1 MIFFLLFGNQS
12 SGNPLSTIT
21 WYRNNRKLKTQTV
34 MIRDNNTVVSGITF
48 NRIARGDINS
58 VIRCHAVN
66 SDLTKPVI
74 KSITIDINR
83 KLITE

>member
-1 MIFFLLFGNQS
+1 
-12 SGNPLSTIT
+12 
-21 WYRNNRKLKTQTV
+21 